1 MTLSAF
7 LGQTSSYTEQCQRQG
22 TPTQHSHSEC
32 YEKLGCMYHFRTKS
46 QWQLSSMAGLMYQFL
61 LRQDGSLSFLFLT
74 PSFGEFFELDAWE
87 MELDTEALLAMI
99 HPEDIDDF
107 HNSIAIAAC
116 NLQSWKWAGRF
127 ILSSGNTK
135 WIQWDAQPSR
145 QANGNIFWNGLL
157 VDVTSHYQLE
167 SEVERLSF
175 LLGLT
180 ERLQTSTDLNEI
192 AEFAIQHLV
201 ESTNSTYGDV
211 KVINSIDESSHACP
225 VGSDL
230 SAELVAAYRQPLEID
245 EEINYDIFNSEGM
258 LWQVVKTGEPI
269 FVKDYASNP
278 NSVATFGQPEINRIG
293 IFPISATDGN
303 VIGVLTLNSHNFP
316 PIKNSPQQDLI
327 LAACRILGVRIE
339 RTKAQERLLK
349 ANKELELASQQLT
362 QKAQQLEEAL
372 DELKQTQTQLVETG
386 RMSSLGSLVAG
397 IAHEI
402 NNPVSFIY
410 GNLPHASKYFID
422 VLNLME
428 VYQQSYPHP
437 ASEIE
442 QAIEDIDLNFIK
454 EDLPKLL
461 SSMQA
466 GAERIR
472 NIVYSL
478 RNFARLDEADI
489 KAIDLHESIDNI
501 LMILDS
507 RLKKYGSRLE
517 IHAIKEYG
525 QLPLVECYAGQ
536 LNQVLMYII
545 MNAID
550 ALEEGNSGK
559 ITKEDF
565 STPTIR
571 ISTEVNN
578 SNTVLIRIADNGPG
592 IPLALQPRLFDP
604 FFTTKSV
611 GQGTGL
617 GLSISHSI
625 ITQKH
630 RGKLKC
636 ISTPGEGAE
645 FIIEIPL
652 LMAKAV

>member
-1 MTLSAF
+1 M
-7 LGQTSSYTEQCQRQG
+7 
-22 TPTQHSHSEC
+22 
-32 YEKLGCMYHFRTKS
+32 
-46 QWQLSSMAGLMYQFL
+46 
-61 LRQDGSLSFLFLT
+61 
-74 PSFGEFFELDAWE
+74 
-87 MELDTEALLAMI
+87 
-99 HPEDIDDF
+99 
-107 HNSIAIAAC
+107 
-116 NLQSWKWAGRF
+116 
-127 ILSSGNTK
+127 
-135 WIQWDAQPSR
+135 
-145 QANGNIFWNGLL
+145 L

-180 ERLQTSTDLNEI
+180 ERLQTSTNLNEI

-201 ESTNSTYGDV
+201 ETTNSTYGDV
-211 KVINSIDESSHACP
+211 KVINSIDENSLACP
-225 VGSDL
+225 VGSEL
-230 SAELVAAYRQPLEID
+230 SAELVAAYGKPNPAEID
-245 EEINYDIFNSEGM
+245 AEINQDISNSEGM
-258 LWQVVKTGEPI
+258 LWQVVKTGRPI
-269 FVKDYASNP
+269 FVKDDASKS

-293 IFPISATDGN
+293 IFPISATNGN
-303 VIGVLTLNSHNFP
+303 AIGVLTLNSHNFS
-316 PIKNSPQQDLI
+316 PIKDSPQQDLI

-339 RTKAQERLLK
+339 RTKAQEHLLK
-349 ANKELELASQQLT
+349 ANKELEITSQQLT
-362 QKAQQLEEAL
+362 QKAQQLEQTLE
-372 DELKQTQTQLVETG
+372 ELKQTQTQLVESG

-410 GNLPHASKYFID
+410 GNLPHASKYFVD
-422 VLNLME
+422 VLNLVE
-428 VYQQSYPHP
+428 IYQQFYTDPVP
-437 ASEIE
+437 EIDE
-442 QAIEDIDLNFIK
+442 VIADIDLNFIK

-461 SSMQA
+461 GSMQA

-507 RLKKYGSRLE
+507 RLKKYGSRCE
-517 IHAIKEYG
+517 IQVIKEYG

-536 LNQVLMYII
+536 LNQVLMYIL

-550 ALEEGNSGK
+550 ALEEGYSGK
-559 ITKEDF
+559 ITKDNF
-565 STPTIR
+565 GVPTIR
-571 ISTEVNN
+571 ISTQVSN

-625 ITQKH
+625 VTQKH
-630 RGKLKC
+630 GGKLKC

-652 LMAKAV
+652 VMAKAV

>member
-1 MTLSAF
+1 
-7 LGQTSSYTEQCQRQG
+7 
-22 TPTQHSHSEC
+22 
-32 YEKLGCMYHFRTKS
+32 MYHFRTKS

-87 MELDTEALLAMI
+87 MELDTETLLAMI

-127 ILSSGNTK
+127 ILSSGQTK

-201 ESTNSTYGDV
+201 ETTNSTYGDV

-225 VGSDL
+225 VGNDL
-230 SAELVAAYRQPLEID
+230 SAELVAAYRKPQEID
-245 EEINYDIFNSEGM
+245 QEINHDILNSEGM

-316 PIKNSPQQDLI
+316 PIKDSNQQDLI

-349 ANKELELASQQLT
+349 ANKELELTSQKLT
-362 QKAQQLEEAL
+362 QKALQLEEAL

-422 VLNLME
+422 VLTLME

-437 ASEIE
+437 APRIE
-442 QAIEDIDLNFIK
+442 EAIEDIDLNFIK
-454 EDLPKLL
+454 EDLPRLL
-461 SSMQA
+461 VSMQA

-489 KAIDLHESIDNI
+489 KASDLHESIDNI

-507 RLKKYGSRLE
+507 RLKKYGSRVE
-517 IHAIKEYG
+517 IHVIKEYG
-525 QLPLVECYAGQ
+525 KLPLVECYAGQ

-559 ITKEDF
+559 ITKENF
-565 STPTIR
+565 SAPTIR
-571 ISTEVNN
+571 ISTEVSN
-578 SNTVLIRIADNGPG
+578 SNTVLIGIADNGPG

-652 LMAKAV
+652 LVAKAV

>member
-1 MTLSAF
+1 M
-7 LGQTSSYTEQCQRQG
+7 
-22 TPTQHSHSEC
+22 QHRHKC
-32 YEKLGCMYHFRTKS
+32 YEKPGSMYHFRTKS

-87 MELDTEALLAMI
+87 MELDTETLLAMI

-127 ILSSGNTK
+127 ILSSGQTK

-201 ESTNSTYGDV
+201 ETTNSTYGEV

-225 VGSDL
+225 VGNDL
-230 SAELVAAYRQPLEID
+230 SAELAVAYRQPQEI
-245 EEINYDIFNSEGM
+245 EQEINYDLLNSEGM

-349 ANKELELASQQLT
+349 ANKELELTSQKLT
-362 QKAQQLEEAL
+362 QKALQLEEAL

-422 VLNLME
+422 VLTLME

-437 ASEIE
+437 APEIE
-442 QAIEDIDLNFIK
+442 EAIEDIDLNFIK
-454 EDLPKLL
+454 EDLPRLL
-461 SSMQA
+461 VSMQA

-507 RLKKYGSRLE
+507 RLKKYGSRVE

-525 QLPLVECYAGQ
+525 KLPLVECYAGQ

-559 ITKEDF
+559 ITKENF

-571 ISTEVNN
+571 ISTELSN

-630 RGKLKC
+630 GGKLKC

-652 LMAKAV
+652 LVAKAV